1 MTRLISTALVLVALS
16 GPAWAGLEIC
26 NDTSEQQ
33 AVAIGYKSDD
43 QWVSEGW
50 WNIPSNECRSPIT
63 TDLKNRYYYMTARR
77 DGWEFADEN
86 ILFCVQ
92 SEVFTIVGDENCE
105 ARGYETGRFI
115 KIDSG
120 ATAKQHTH
128 FLSGYTFA
136 TLRGGAGQAGA
147 DQDGYV
153 EPYADNVV
161 FQSCPG
167 IMGAGDPH
175 CTFHSGGTKFFVYDD
190 GSTPPHVFGLLTAML
205 PGTPLYVEG
214 ALTGIFDT
222 TAEVVLNKA
231 EARPW
236 SEADRLLDQLQGHW
250 YSVSDPNEQ
259 FTVLGGER
267 ENSYDGQFTG
277 VEYLSVQERCDAF
290 EGAGPYLYA
299 RAEETGEGYCYGIEY
314 IGDWDM
320 TLMYLPRGVFHEFR
334 KLD

>member
-1 MTRLISTALVLVALS
+1 MRSLFSAAFTCLVLS

-50 WNIPSNECRSPIT
+50 WNIPAQECRSPIQS
-63 TDLKNRYYYMTARR
+63 DLKNRYYYMMARS

-115 KIDSG
+115 KIDTG
-120 ATAKQHTH
+120 TTAKQHTH
-128 FLSGYTFA
+128 FLSGYAFA
-136 TLRGGAGQAGA
+136 AQEPGGGQTSYG
-147 DQDGYV
+147 
-153 EPYADNVV
+153 EPYADNVT
-161 FQSCPG
+161 FQSCPAIFG
-167 IMGAGDPH
+167 EGDPY
-175 CTFHSGGTKFFVYDD
+175 CTFHGGGTKFFVNDD
-190 GSTPPHVFGLLTAML
+190 MRTPPHVFGLLRALL

-214 ALTGIFDT
+214 ELTGIFDT
-222 TAEVVLNKA
+222 TAEVVLTKA
-231 EARPW
+231 EPRPW
-236 SEADRLLDQLQGHW
+236 READRLLDHLQGHW

-267 ENSYDGQFTG
+267 ENSYDGQVTG
-277 VEYLSVQERCDAF
+277 VEYLSIQERCGEF

-299 RAEETGEGYCYGIEY
+299 RGEETGEGYCYGIEY
-314 IGDWDM
+314 VGDWDL
-320 TLMYLPRGVFHEFR
+320 TLMYLPRGLFQDFR